1 MKKAILRSILVLLV
15 ILLVLAV
22 IYRQNL
28 SRVYHTIHLF
38 DEDVIVQNFQDI
50 EETYNASSIAASSD
64 KWILPTR
71 KTYDLPESF
80 IDKDTTWKVEDYLDF
95 TRTEGLLVIH
105 RDTIVLEEYSL
116 GLEEDESHVSWSMA
130 KSFLSAM
137 IGIAVEERKIDI
149 QKMVTDYIPSFAGTG
164 YEGVKIEDLL
174 HMSSGV
180 KFNEDYGD
188 FNSDINRFGRTFS
201 WGSSL
206 ENFCKSLK
214 NNKEPGTFNHYV
226 SIDTQV
232 LGHVLRKVI
241 GRSITEYT
249 QEKLWDPIGMEHD
262 GQWITDNS
270 GMEMV
275 LGGLNATLRDYAKL
289 GLVYLHNGK
298 ARGKQVVPESWVA
311 ESIHPKYS
319 HLKAGNNPAS
329 TNPYGYGYQWWRPDA
344 TTPAFFA
351 AGIYNQYV
359 YVDMEAQVVIAKLS
373 ANHRYKQ
380 EGHKTKATH
389 MNLLNRIAQDFYPT
403 N

>member
-1 MKKAILRSILVLLV
+1 MKKIILRLILAIF
-15 ILLVLAV
+15 ILLLILAV
-22 IYRQNL
+22 IYRQSI

-38 DEDVIVQNFQDI
+38 DEDVIVDNFQDI
-50 EETYNASSIAASSD
+50 EEKYNSTTLTASND

-71 KTYDLPESF
+71 MDYKLPPTF
-80 IDKDTTWKVEDYLDF
+80 VDKDSTWKVKDYLAH
-95 TRTEGLLVIH
+95 TRTEGLLIIH
-105 RDTIVLEEYSL
+105 RDTIVYEEYTL
-116 GLEEDESHVSWSMA
+116 GLEPEESHVSWSMA

-137 IGIAVEERKIDI
+137 IGIAVNEGNLDI
-149 QKMVTDYIPSFAGTG
+149 EKTVTDYLPSFAGTG
-164 YEGVKIEDLL
+164 YEGVRIEDLL

-201 WGSSL
+201 LGSSL
-206 ENFCKSLK
+206 EDFCKSLERD
-214 NNKEPGTFNHYV
+214 KEPGTFNHYV

-232 LGHVLRKVI
+232 LGHILRKAV
-241 GRSITEYT
+241 GMSITEYT
-249 QEKLWDPIGMEHD
+249 QLKLWDPIGMEHD
-262 GQWITDNS
+262 GQWITDNT

-289 GLVYLHNGK
+289 GLVYFHNGN
-298 ARGKQVVPESWVA
+298 ARGKQVVPDSWVS
-311 ESIHPKYS
+311 ESINPKYP
-319 HLKAGNNPAS
+319 HLKAGNNAS
-329 TNPYGYGYQWWRPDA
+329 SSNPYGYGYQWWRPDA

-359 YVDMEAQVVIAKLS
+359 YVDMEAQVVITKLS

-380 EGHKTKATH
+380 EGHLTKATH
-389 MNLLNRIAQDFYPT
+389 MNLLKRIAQDFYP